1 MSQFK
6 ELVKQMRKAQRQYF
20 ATRDREWLREAKRL
34 EKEVDKALSNNLFA
48 EAEYTESD
56 LFAAFKQ
63 GRNTI
68 GDLLTTFKQWKNT
81 FLNENV

>member
-1 MSQFK
+1 MTFK
-6 ELVKQMRKAQRQYF
+6 ELVKQMREAQRQYF

-34 EKEVDKALSNNLFA
+34 EKEVDKALASGLFP

-63 GRNTI
+63 GRNTV
-68 GDLLTTFKQWKNT
+68 GDTLKDFEQWKNT
-81 FLNENV
+81 YFK